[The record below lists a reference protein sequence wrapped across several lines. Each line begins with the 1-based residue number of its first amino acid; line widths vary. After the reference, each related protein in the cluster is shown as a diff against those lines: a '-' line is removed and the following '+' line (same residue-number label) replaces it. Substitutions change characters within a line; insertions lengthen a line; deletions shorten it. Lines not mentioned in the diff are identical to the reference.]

1 VTNATPTAGNLAF
14 GRPYAKLMVQRHA
27 LFLAPSAPAAAQ
39 QWQTL
44 SLDNMD
50 LIPFL
55 LVASALMGSGFVI
68 GLHFGEARQIEAR
81 RRERE
86 FDRRLQEQLA
96 KLRTPDVIDFGN

>member
-1 VTNATPTAGNLAF
+1 MEASLGTGQIAKERVAGM
-14 GRPYAKLMVQRHA
+14 KLLRRRLKLQRKH
-27 LFLAPSAPAAAQ
+27 S
-39 QWQTL
+39 TL
-44 SLDNMD
+44 NFMD

-96 KLRTPDVIDFGN
+96 KLRNPEIIDFEN